1 MLLTTG
7 ELVRLLQEQD
17 PSGERVLSIL
27 VASAEE
33 PEWPD
38 LVASGEATQWS
49 TCLEDAPDEGERD
62 VLKLYLRL
70 GPAGPQDADLIG

>member
-1 MLLTTG
+1 MPLTTG

-17 PSGERVLSIL
+17 PGGERILSIL

-49 TCLEDAPDEGERD
+49 TCLEDAFDDSDRD

-70 GPAGPQDADLIG
+70 GPAGHREADLIG